1 MAFDTPIYTN
11 RQSIDRVLST
21 GLPLVIVFFRRHS
34 PLTRQLD
41 PVLQTLAG
49 EYAGR
54 VLFAKIDVE
63 DELDLAKRFA
73 VNQVPAVVFARN
85 GKVEATAIGAIGMD
99 DLRRWSEYL
108 ARGGVRPAIP
118 SGPAEPLPEPPPP
131 PVQEPPKGTG
141 GKPVTLTDANF
152 DTVIQGDLPV
162 LVDFWAP
169 WCGPC
174 RMIAPTVEAL
184 AKEFDGKL
192 VVGKLNVD
200 ENPRTASRYGIMS
213 IPTLMIFRRGKA
225 VDSIVGAVPAS
236 MLRQR
241 ILPHLN

>member
-1 MAFDTPIYTN
+1 MAFDAPIYTN
-11 RQSIDRVLST
+11 RHSIDRVLST

-34 PLTRQLD
+34 PLNRQID
-41 PVLQTLAG
+41 PVLNTLAG
-49 EYAGR
+49 EYTGR
-54 VLFAKIDVE
+54 VIFAKIDAE
-63 DELDLAKRFA
+63 DERDLAQRFGIT
-73 VNQVPAVVFARN
+73 QVPSIVFARN
-85 GKVEATAIGAIGMD
+85 GKVESTAVGAIGMD

-108 ARGGVRPAIP
+108 ARGGVRPPVP
-118 SGPAEPLPEPPPP
+118 SGPAEPLSEPAPAAPT
-131 PVQEPPKGTG
+131 ESPKTG
-141 GKPVTLTDANF
+141 GKPITLTDANF

-213 IPTLMIFRRGKA
+213 IPTLMIFRKGKA
-225 VDSIVGAVPAS
+225 VDSIVGAVPAA

-241 ILPHLN
+241 LLPHLN